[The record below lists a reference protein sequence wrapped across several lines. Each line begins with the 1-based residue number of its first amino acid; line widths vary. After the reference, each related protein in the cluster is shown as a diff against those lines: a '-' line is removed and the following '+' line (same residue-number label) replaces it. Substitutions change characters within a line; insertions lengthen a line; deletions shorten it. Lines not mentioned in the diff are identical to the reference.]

1 MVNVIYKKTKDCANY
16 MPQWVEI
23 KKSFFFSNIWSWK
36 FWFVLAEN
44 CFWIIIHLSYSI
56 ELFSMGS
63 TNWNGEEKPDI
74 FMSMF
79 ALSTKPLSVMF
90 GLFSFQTQNPF
101 PESKINKIVL
111 AKLRVEFGLKTQ
123 WLSRATNTGRGF

>member
-1 MVNVIYKKTKDCANY
+1 
-16 MPQWVEI
+16 
-23 KKSFFFSNIWSWK
+23 
-36 FWFVLAEN
+36 
-44 CFWIIIHLSYSI
+44 
-56 ELFSMGS
+56 MGS

-123 WLSRATNTGRGF
+123 